1 MEQVG
6 VLLGESGDLLFE
18 VFLLGLEVFELFEM
32 LGFQEPGVGSAL
44 R

>member
-6 VLLGESGDLLFE
+6 VLLGESGDLLLE
-18 VFLLGLEVFELFEM
+18 VLLLGLEVFELFEM
-32 LGFQEPGVGSAL
+32 LGLEEPGVGSAL